1 MKRLIYILT
10 FLLLAIPSMIYA
22 DGPTIDADWQ
32 GTGWA
37 LNQGYVVTNYHVVDG
52 ARSFQLRCV
61 ISGATHYY
69 NAEVAA
75 TDEEHDLA
83 ILHITDQSFTS
94 FGTLPYSLRT
104 ELADVGESCFVL
116 GYPMTQILG
125 DEVKLTT
132 GIISSHS
139 GYQGDPTSY
148 QTSTPIQS
156 GNSGGPLFDAKGDII
171 GIVNAKVPSAENVS
185 YAIQVQYL
193 VQLMNS
199 LPNPER
205 IRPTGT
211 ALHNQTL
218 PEQVKRIKDLVIIIY
233 ASTKRATQ
241 PSYTPAPRPS
251 TPRPST
257 PQQPEVHEGEYDEG
271 TPEPGTKP
279 YWPDEDELY
288 GRGIDSSIQRAPGGG
303 YRSNNPAPST
313 PSRRSSTTPNVV
325 NPRKNAPNSGKNTD
339 SLY

>member
-1 MKRLIYILT
+1 MV
-10 FLLLAIPSMIYA
+10 YA

-52 ARSFQLRCV
+52 ARSFQLRCIV
-61 ISGATHYY
+61 NGTTNYY

-75 TDEEHDLA
+75 VDEEHDLA
-83 ILHITDQSFTS
+83 ILHITDQAFTS

-171 GIVNAKVPSAENVS
+171 GVVNAKVPSAENVS

-193 VQLMNS
+193 VQLMNT

-233 ASTKRATQ
+233 AST
-241 PSYTPAPRPS
+241 TPPRRSSS
-251 TPRPST
+251 TGST
-257 PQQPEVHEGEYDEG
+257 VGSGSGNRNKGNGGGNNSG
-271 TPEPGTKP
+271 TGRS
-279 YWPDEDELY
+279 
-288 GRGIDSSIQRAPGGG
+288 GRGGIDTSITRIPGGG

-313 PSRRSSTTPNVV
+313 SNRGGSTTPNVTT
-325 NPRKNAPNSGKNTD
+325 PRKNTPNSGKNTD
-339 SLY
+339 SLH